1 MQRIGKLS
9 AIPNGTSCSLNAGQ
23 RQLLAVMRADTLY
36 IYENQCPHSGETL
49 DPMGGSVA
57 SGGGLILA
65 CQRHGAE
72 FLSDTGQCVAGPCL
86 GDALRGVSYRIE
98 NDDILID

>member
-9 AIPNGTSCSLNAGQ
+9 AIPDGTSCSLRAGQ
-23 RQLLAVMRADTLY
+23 RQLLAVKRAGRLY
-36 IYENQCPHSGETL
+36 VYENQCPHARETL

-57 SGGGLILA
+57 SGGGLILT

-72 FLSDTGQCVAGPCL
+72 FLSDTGACVGGPCL
-86 GDALRGVSYRIE
+86 GEALVGVNHRIE
-98 NDDILID
+98 GDHIVID

>member
-1 MQRIGKLS
+1 MQCIGKLS
-9 AIPNGTSCSLNAGQ
+9 TIPNGTSLSLDAGQ
-23 RQLLAVMRADTLY
+23 RQLLVVMRAGKLY
-36 IYENQCPHSGETL
+36 VYENQCPHSGETL

-57 SGGGLILA
+57 SGGGLILV

-72 FLSDTGQCVAGPCL
+72 FLSDTGHCVAGPCL
-86 GDALRGVSYRIE
+86 GEALRGVNYRIE